1 MQISNEHKKRM
12 TQRMTIF
19 NDDAHSMV
27 VDYFTGALQEIEDRS
42 EKGLNTV
49 EEQNKKEQEFMAE
62 AYKSY
67 MTPLEML
74 KCAPGDFFFFH
85 NFFMKNVH
93 GFMETFN
100 WRYGQCFFN
109 LLMDHNGRMG
119 EMLRGS
125 IRDPYHKDEVSEEV
139 WDFLMDNWEDK

>member
-1 MQISNEHKKRM
+1 M
-12 TQRMTIF
+12 QRMVIK
-19 NDDAHSMV
+19 DSSSSV
-27 VDYFTGALQEIEDRS
+27 SDYFNKGFQELEDRA
-42 EKGLNTV
+42 EKGLK
-49 EEQNKKEQEFMAE
+49 EMKEQQKKEKEYVASVYE
-62 AYKSY
+62 SY
-67 MTPLEML
+67 ITPYEMVKL
-74 KCAPGDFFFFH
+74 GVGDFFFFH
-85 NFFMKNVH
+85 NFFMKNVG

-109 LLMDHNGRMG
+109 LLMDHNPRVG